1 MLGEPAWSA
10 EMSASRNHREDE
22 MSQLRRIKTLAQAS
36 FRRRSPG
43 RAEPSA
49 GVTPVTVGSTSAV
62 PQFGLT
68 KFEAGGYD
76 IAVANVEGTFYAFSD
91 VCTHRRCSLSE
102 GELDGT
108 TLECICHGSRFDV
121 STGNVLRGPAER
133 PVEVYA
139 VRVQDDALV
148 VDVPSAT

>member
-1 MLGEPAWSA
+1 
-10 EMSASRNHREDE
+10 

-36 FRRRSPG
+36 FRRRPPE
-43 RAEPSA
+43 RAEPGA
-49 GVTPVTVGSTSAV
+49 QVTPVTLGSSSAV
-62 PQFGLT
+62 PQPGLT
-68 KFEAGGYD
+68 KFEAGGYE

-91 VCTHRRCSLSE
+91 ICTHRRCSLSE

-121 STGNVLRGPAER
+121 TTGDVLRGPAER
-133 PVEVYA
+133 SVQVYA
-139 VRVQDDALV
+139 VRVQGDDLV